1 MDKITRYD
9 WHGNYFILRLLFLP
23 GITVPW
29 AVVYFMTHL
38 LSIETQVP
46 DGEELSEYLQAR
58 K

>member
-1 MDKITRYD
+1 MDTVTRYD
-9 WHGNYFILRLLFLP
+9 WHGNYFILLLLFVP

-38 LSIETQVP
+38 LCIETQVP
-46 DGEELSEYLQAR
+46 DGETLSGYLRAR